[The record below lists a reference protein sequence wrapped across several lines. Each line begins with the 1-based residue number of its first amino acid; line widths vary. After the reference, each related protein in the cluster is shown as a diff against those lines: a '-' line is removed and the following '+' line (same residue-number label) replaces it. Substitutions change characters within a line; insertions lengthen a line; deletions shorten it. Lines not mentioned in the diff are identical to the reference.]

1 MRNILRF
8 REAYS
13 WVQSKRMQIVVV
25 VVCVL
30 IGIFLVSQLRVQESI
45 SKNLQEESKQDLG
58 EIIRD
63 LDIEVRLLQKEERD
77 LEIRL
82 LKYENAAENQQSI
95 LNEAALNLENMKMF
109 AGLIGVKG
117 EGVQVIINDEQKFLN
132 CYDLMDVVNELKAG
146 GAEAVSVNGI
156 RVKAMT
162 GFKDDIE
169 GHVIVN
175 ENKIEPPFV
184 IKAIGDVETLSQA
197 VGLLGGVQYA
207 LTSYEGVTFEVLK
220 MDNLEIPAI

>member
-1 MRNILRF
+1 MRDIIRF
-8 REAYS
+8 REAYN
-13 WVQSKRMQIVVV
+13 WLQLKRMQIVVV
-25 VVCVL
+25 VVCAL

-45 SKNLQEESKQDLG
+45 SKNLQEESKQNLG

-117 EGVQVIINDEQKFLN
+117 KGVQVIINDEQKFLN

-146 GAEAVSVNGI
+146 GVEAVSVNGI

-162 GFKDDIE
+162 GFKDDLE

-175 ENKIEPPFV
+175 ENKIEPPFI

-197 VGLLGGVQYA
+197 VGLLGGVQYV

-220 MDNLEIPAI
+220 MDNIEIPAI